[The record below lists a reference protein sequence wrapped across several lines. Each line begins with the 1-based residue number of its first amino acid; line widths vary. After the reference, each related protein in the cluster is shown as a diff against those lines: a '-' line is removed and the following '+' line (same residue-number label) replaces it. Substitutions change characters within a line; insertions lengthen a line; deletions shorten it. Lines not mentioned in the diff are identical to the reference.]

1 MTLSEAIDLIRP
13 ATGAPAGTW
22 ADFGAGRGL
31 FSRALLR
38 LLGDGGRVIAVDRD
52 PEAVRALARQA
63 GPDAGRLSASV
74 GDFRD
79 LGRIDALD
87 GVHLDGALFANALH
101 FIREPAVVLARL
113 SERLRPGARVV
124 VIEYERGTANRW
136 VPHPL
141 PPALLRTVAERA
153 GYGPPRVVARRP
165 SAYQGGMYCAVMSWP
180 PEAPE
185 SR

>member
-13 ATGAPAGTW
+13 AAGAPAGTW
-22 ADFGAGRGL
+22 ADLGAGGGL

-79 LGRIDALD
+79 PGAIDALA
-87 GVHLDGALFANALH
+87 GVRLDGALFANALH
-101 FIREPAVVLARL
+101 FVREPAVVLARL

-124 VIEYERGTANRW
+124 VVEYERETANRW

-141 PPALLRTVAERA
+141 PSGLLREVAERA
-153 GYGPPRVVARRP
+153 GYEPTQVVARRP
-165 SAYQGGMYCAVMSWP
+165 SAYQGEMYCAVMSWP
-180 PEAPE
+180 PADAKP
-185 SR
+185 R